1 MRFINQIV
9 TEIIGVQ
16 NEQIHENQWSNLDLI
31 VEIIRRYPN
40 K

>member
-1 MRFINQIV
+1 MRFINRIV
-9 TEIIGVQ
+9 IETIGVQ

-31 VEIIRRYPN
+31 VEIIRRSHN